1 MRGYFSRLALI
12 VSTFFTINSA
22 LANSH
27 EEEEVHE
34 DEMAEYQSAEDVGS
48 RLGSLNFVDPSKVFI
63 MPKINLTQDE
73 LESIRQD
80 MRLARY
86 WDESSENEE
95 EPYEPEIRYTELELQ
110 AIRENDPDNGMRDL
124 VFKEL
129 QRYGKK
135 ALLPEAKEW
144 AHEGWPELYENV
156 DGIGNSLE
164 DLRDKTLLV
173 QEEGKEVN
181 DEGEEVVARRFR
193 AYVTLRDD
201 GTVGRVTYRNFD
213 HIDVDGRVRWD
224 GRFTADVEYRGEVLG
239 FTPDIELD
247 VEPLT
252 GEYGGMLMMSK
263 PLEGTFDFFP
273 KFWGKK
279 D

>member
-86 WDESSENEE
+86 CDESSENEE